1 MEKDALQFSHG
12 FENSIEI
19 EADKVKIYQVIS
31 NLINNAIKSIDDVEK
46 LAGERT
52 GEIIVSMRC
61 AKSYQQPPCYN
72 YQIEYDNGYD
82 DNKYREEHD
91 KNDRTIP
98 PNAVAI
104 VSITD
109 TGRGID
115 LEILPRL
122 FTKFTTNFKT
132 GTGLGLFISKSI
144 VEAYKGKI
152 WAYNNKGRRGTTFQF
167 SLPLKIQ

>member
-1 MEKDALQFSHG
+1 MQ
-12 FENSIEI
+12 
-19 EADKVKIYQVIS
+19 
-31 NLINNAIKSIDDVEK
+31 
-46 LAGERT
+46 
-52 GEIIVSMRC
+52 
-61 AKSYQQPPCYN
+61 SYQHPPCYN
-72 YQIEYDNGYD
+72 YRIEYDNGYD
-82 DNKYREEHD
+82 DNKYREEQD

-115 LEILPRL
+115 LEILPRI

-144 VEAYKGKI
+144 VEAHKGKI
-152 WAYNNKGRRGTTFQF
+152 SAYNNKGGRGATFQF
-167 SLPLKIQ
+167 SLPLKIR